1 MAISKTLRH
10 AKLVHTFQPA
20 EDSDAILTQ
29 FTSGTET
36 AFNSLT
42 ITNNFNVANA
52 KTTVI
57 GDLIVSNS
65 SNTLTL
71 NAPTINIG
79 RDTGVTQTINIGQD
93 SDDKTI
99 VENGTYDLQGRV
111 HLREIADLGNDS
123 DTPKFLSNFTGVSG
137 SSITLRDMAL
147 GPYDII
153 VASSITTRDSDLT
166 LTDSL
171 TVNGTTT
178 LTGALN
184 GNDSEF
190 TFSGNISGGSTG
202 TFTGDVSVGGSINTA
217 NFTASDSDI
226 SVGATL
232 SAKSFTSTGN
242 ITGTTFTINDSELV
256 VTKAEGVYALQI
268 NGGTTA
274 DYWEMDPVVGLASFT
289 NTLTISD
296 SDLTITNFLTTN
308 AATGTTAITGNLT
321 TVDLTVD
328 SESTLSL
335 GSPSIVNLTVDSD
348 LTLTNGADISAVN
361 ATHNTSLTS
370 TTGSFYGLSVDSD
383 ISTGTFTVTSSGGDS
398 IQTSGGITAL
408 GTISGSRLHT
418 ASGGLTA
425 SAGTVSAA
433 TISATTINA
442 TSGTAQGATLSTSNG
457 VDIGTTLTTG
467 PGNLTLGDSDLSVGG
482 LLQINNDMTISGSVV
497 SKSLD
502 ITGTASMTNL
512 TLTDSDATADS
523 EISTTGT
530 FAATN
535 AVMTGTVTV
544 GTTLTQEATSGIN
557 KAAFGVSSGTLD
569 INASFVLTGDISST
583 SVTSSGNIAGVNLI
597 LSADS
602 DATLK
607 CSAMSGFGTLAATDS
622 TAAAATNTFT
632 GLTVNGDATKDLAV
646 TGNISAASNNA
657 DMSGNLTVSGNQ
669 FEFDGTNYTQVDNL
683 PIQSVAG
690 TTLAT
695 FRFLST

>member
-1 MAISKTLRH
+1 MANSRTLRH

-29 FTSGTET
+29 FTSGTQT

-57 GDLIVSNS
+57 GDLIISNN
-65 SNTLTL
+65 SNTLTM
-71 NAPTINIG
+71 NAPTINMG

-123 DTPKFLSNFTGVSG
+123 DTPKFMANFIGVSG
-137 SSITLRDMAL
+137 SSITLRDMDL
-147 GPYDII
+147 NSFDIT

-166 LTDSL
+166 LTNGL

-190 TFSGNISGGSTG
+190 TFSGAVSGGTTG
-202 TFTGDVSVGGSINTA
+202 TFTGDVSVGGTINTA
-217 NFTASDSDI
+217 NFTASDSDV
-226 SVGATL
+226 SVGGTL
-232 SAKSFTSTGN
+232 AAKSFTSAGN
-242 ITGTTFTINDSELV
+242 ITGTTLAITDSELV
-256 VTKAEGVYALQI
+256 VTKASGTALQI
-268 NGGTTA
+268 NGDPTV
-274 DYWEMDPVVGLASFT
+274 DYWAMDAAVGLASFLRL
-289 NTLTISD
+289 TLSD
-296 SDLTITNFLTTN
+296 SDLTVTNNFTTN
-308 AATGTTAITGNLT
+308 AATGTTTITGNLST
-321 TVDLTVD
+321 TDLTVD
-328 SESTLSL
+328 SEASLSL
-335 GSPSIVNLTVDSD
+335 GSPSIAVLTVDSD
-348 LTLTNGADISAVN
+348 LNLTGGADISGVN
-361 ATHNTSLTS
+361 ATHTTS
-370 TTGSFYGLSVDSD
+370 TTGVNLTVNEGTGDSD
-383 ISTGTFTVTSSGGDS
+383 LFANAFTLTSTASTSINATTVTSNSGDIAATTLS
-398 IQTSGGITAL
+398 TGGN
-408 GTISGSRLHT
+408 
-418 ASGGLTA
+418 LTA
-425 SAGTVSAA
+425 SSGTLSAA
-433 TISATTINA
+433 TINATTINA

-457 VDIGTTLTTG
+457 VVIGTTFNTG
-467 PGNLTLGDSDLSVGG
+467 NITLGDSDLSVGG
-482 LLQINNDMTISGSVV
+482 LLQINNDMTIASSVV

-512 TLTDSDATADS
+512 TLNDSDATSDS
-523 EISTTGT
+523 EIISTGA
-530 FAATN
+530 FNAPN
-535 AVMTGTVTV
+535 AVITGTVTV
-544 GTTLTQEATSGIN
+544 GTTLTQEATSGTN

-569 INASFVLTGDISST
+569 INSSFVLSGDISST

-632 GLTVNGDATKDLAV
+632 GLTVDGDATKDLAV
-646 TGNISAASNNA
+646 TGNISASSNNA

-669 FEFDGTNYTQVDNL
+669 FDFNGTNYIQVNNL

>member
-1 MAISKTLRH
+1 MANSRTLRH

-29 FTSGTET
+29 FTSGTQT

-57 GDLIVSNS
+57 GDLIISNN
-65 SNTLTL
+65 SNTLTM
-71 NAPTINIG
+71 NAPTINMG

-123 DTPKFLSNFTGVSG
+123 DTPKFMANFIGVSG
-137 SSITLRDMAL
+137 SSITLRDMDL
-147 GPYDII
+147 NSFDIT

-166 LTDSL
+166 LTNGL

-190 TFSGNISGGSTG
+190 TFSGAVSGGTTG

-217 NFTASDSDI
+217 NFTASDSDV
-226 SVGATL
+226 SVGGTL
-232 SAKSFTSTGN
+232 AAKSFTSAGN
-242 ITGTTFTINDSELV
+242 ITGTTLAITDSELV
-256 VTKAEGVYALQI
+256 VTKASGTALQI
-268 NGGTTA
+268 NGDPTV
-274 DYWEMDPVVGLASFT
+274 DYWAMDAAVGLASFLRL
-289 NTLTISD
+289 TLSD
-296 SDLTITNFLTTN
+296 SDLTVTNNFTTN
-308 AATGTTAITGNLT
+308 AATGTTTITGNLST
-321 TVDLTVD
+321 TDLTVD
-328 SESTLSL
+328 SEASLSL
-335 GSPSIVNLTVDSD
+335 GSPSIAVLTVDSD
-348 LTLTNGADISAVN
+348 LNLTGGADISGVN
-361 ATHNTSLTS
+361 ATHTTS
-370 TTGSFYGLSVDSD
+370 TTGVNLTVNEGTGDSD
-383 ISTGTFTVTSSGGDS
+383 LFANAFTLTSTASTSINATTVTSNSGDIAATTLS
-398 IQTSGGITAL
+398 TGGN
-408 GTISGSRLHT
+408 
-418 ASGGLTA
+418 LTA
-425 SAGTVSAA
+425 SSGTLGAA
-433 TISATTINA
+433 TINATTINA

-457 VDIGTTLTTG
+457 VVIGTTFNTG
-467 PGNLTLGDSDLSVGG
+467 NITLGDSDLSVGG
-482 LLQINNDMTISGSVV
+482 LLQINNDMTIASSVV

-512 TLTDSDATADS
+512 TLNDSDATSDS
-523 EISTTGT
+523 EIISTGA
-530 FAATN
+530 FNAPN
-535 AVMTGTVTV
+535 AVITGTVTV
-544 GTTLTQEATSGIN
+544 GTTLTQEATSGTN

-569 INASFVLTGDISST
+569 INSSFVLSGDISST

-632 GLTVNGDATKDLAV
+632 GLTVDGDATKDLAV
-646 TGNISAASNNA
+646 TGNISASSNNA

-669 FEFDGTNYTQVDNL
+669 FDFNGTNYIQVNNL

>member
-1 MAISKTLRH
+1 MATSKTLRH

-29 FTSGTET
+29 FSSGTQT

-42 ITNNFNVANA
+42 ITNNLNVANA
-52 KTTVI
+52 DTIIV
-57 GDLIVSNS
+57 GDLIVSNN
-65 SNTLTL
+65 SNTLTM
-71 NAPTINIG
+71 NSPTINMG

-93 SDDKTI
+93 SDDRTI

-111 HLREIADLGNDS
+111 HLREIANLGNDS
-123 DTPKFLSNFTGVSG
+123 DTPKFLANFIGVAG
-137 SSITLRDMAL
+137 SSLTLRDVDL
-147 GPYDII
+147 NSFDIT
-153 VASSITTRDSDLT
+153 VASSIITRDSDLA
-166 LTDSL
+166 LTNGL
-171 TVNGTTT
+171 IVNGNTT

-190 TFSGNISGGSTG
+190 TFSGAISGGSTG
-202 TFTGDVSVGGSINTA
+202 TFTGDVSVGGTINTG
-217 NFTASDSDI
+217 NFTATDSDV
-226 SVGATL
+226 SVSGTL
-232 SAKSFTSTGN
+232 SAKSFTTTGN
-242 ITGTTFTINDSELV
+242 ITGTTLTITDSEMVATRPGGLPV
-256 VTKAEGVYALQI
+256 LKI
-268 NGGTTA
+268 NGATTV
-274 DYWEMDPVVGLASFT
+274 DYWAMDPSVGLASLT

-296 SDLTITNFLTTN
+296 SDLTVTNNFTVN
-308 AATGTTAITGNLT
+308 SGTGTTSITGNVT

-335 GSPSIVNLTVDSD
+335 VSPSIADLNVDSD
-348 LTLTNGADISAVN
+348 MTLTGGADISAVN
-361 ATHNTSLTS
+361 ATHTTSLTN
-370 TTGSFYGLSVDSD
+370 TTGSFYGLVVDSE
-383 ISTGTFTVTSSGGDS
+383 ISAGTFTVTSSGGDS
-398 IQTSGGITAL
+398 INVSGNITSS
-408 GTISGSRLHT
+408 GTISGSRLYTTSSSNAVT
-418 ASGGLTA
+418 A
-425 SAGTVSAA
+425 AGILSVNA
-433 TISATTINA
+433 ISATSINA

-457 VDIGTTLTTG
+457 VNIGTTFNT
-467 PGNLTLGDSDLSVGG
+467 GNLTLGDSDLAVGG
-482 LLQINNDMTISGSVV
+482 LLQINNDMTIASSVV

-512 TLTDSDATADS
+512 TLNDSDATSDS
-523 EISTTGT
+523 EIISTGA
-530 FAATN
+530 FIAPN
-535 AVMTGTVTV
+535 AVISGPVTV

-569 INASFVLTGDISST
+569 INASFTLSGDISST
-583 SVTSSGNIAGVNLI
+583 SVISSGNIAGVNLI

-646 TGNISAASNNA
+646 TGNISAGSNNA
-657 DMSGNLTVSGNQ
+657 DMSGNLTVSSDQ
-669 FEFDGTNYTQVDNL
+669 FEFNGINYTQVNDL

>member
-1 MAISKTLRH
+1 MATSKTLRH

-42 ITNNFNVANA
+42 VTNNFNVANA

-57 GDLIVSNS
+57 GDLIVSNN

-71 NAPTINIG
+71 NAPTINMG

-123 DTPKFLSNFTGVSG
+123 DTPKFLANFTGVSG
-137 SSITLRDMAL
+137 SSITLRDMDL
-147 GPYDII
+147 NSFDII

-166 LTDSL
+166 LTNNL

-202 TFTGDVSVGGSINTA
+202 TFTGDVRVGGSINTA
-217 NFTASDSDI
+217 NFTASDSDV
-226 SVGATL
+226 SVGGTL

-256 VTKAEGVYALQI
+256 VTKSGTALTI
-268 NGGTTA
+268 NGDPTV
-274 DYWEMDPVVGLASFT
+274 DYWAMDAATGLASFLRL
-289 NTLTISD
+289 TLSD
-296 SDLTITNFLTTN
+296 SDLTVTNNFTTN
-308 AATGTTAITGNLT
+308 AATGTTTITGNLST
-321 TVDLTVD
+321 TDLTVD
-328 SESTLSL
+328 SEASLSL
-335 GSPSIVNLTVDSD
+335 GSPSIAVLTVDSD
-348 LTLTNGADISAVN
+348 LNLTGGADISGVN
-361 ATHNTSLTS
+361 ATHTTS
-370 TTGSFYGLSVDSD
+370 TTGVNLTVNEGTEDSD
-383 ISTGTFTVTSSGGDS
+383 LFANAFTLTSTASTSINATTVTSNSGDIAATTLS
-398 IQTSGGITAL
+398 TGGN
-408 GTISGSRLHT
+408 
-418 ASGGLTA
+418 LTA
-425 SAGTVSAA
+425 SSGTLSAA
-433 TISATTINA
+433 TINATTINA
-442 TSGTAQGATLSTSNG
+442 TSGTAQGATLSTSSG
-457 VDIGTTLTTG
+457 VDIGTTFNTG
-467 PGNLTLGDSDLSVGG
+467 NITLGDSDLSVGG
-482 LLQINNDMTISGSVV
+482 LLQINNDMTISSSVV

-512 TLTDSDATADS
+512 TLNDSDATSDS
-523 EISTTGT
+523 EIISTGA
-530 FAATN
+530 FNAPN
-535 AVMTGTVTV
+535 AVITGPVTV
-544 GTTLTQEATSGIN
+544 GTTLTQEATSGSN

-583 SVTSSGNIAGVNLI
+583 SITSSGNIAGVNLI

>member
-1 MAISKTLRH
+1 MATSRTLRH

-57 GDLIVSNS
+57 GDLVISNN
-65 SNTLTL
+65 SNTLTM
-71 NAPTINIG
+71 NAPTINMG

-123 DTPKFLSNFTGVSG
+123 DTPKMLANFIGVSG
-137 SSITLRDMAL
+137 SSISLRDMTL

-166 LTDSL
+166 LTNGL

-190 TFSGNISGGSTG
+190 TFSGAVTGGSTG
-202 TFTGDVSVGGSINTA
+202 TFTGDVSVGGTINTA
-217 NFTASDSDI
+217 NFTASDSDV
-226 SVGATL
+226 SVGGTL
-232 SAKSFTSTGN
+232 SAKSFTSAGN
-242 ITGTTFTINDSELV
+242 ITATTFTINDSELV
-256 VTKAEGVYALQI
+256 VTKASGTALQI
-268 NGGTTA
+268 NGDPTV
-274 DYWEMDPVVGLASFT
+274 DYWAMDAAVGLASFLRL
-289 NTLTISD
+289 TLSD
-296 SDLTITNFLTTN
+296 SDLTVTNNFTTN
-308 AATGTTAITGNLT
+308 TATGTTSVTGNFST
-321 TVDLTVD
+321 TDLTVD
-328 SESTLSL
+328 SESSLTL
-335 GSPSIVNLTVDSD
+335 GSPSIADLTVDSD
-348 LTLTNGADISAVN
+348 LTLTGGADISAVN
-361 ATHNTSLTS
+361 ATHTTSITS
-370 TTGSFYGLSVDSD
+370 TAGGFYGLTVDSD

-425 SAGTVSAA
+425 SAGTLSAA

-442 TSGTAQGATLSTSNG
+442 TSGTAQGATLSTSSG
-457 VDIGTTLTTG
+457 VDIGTTFNTG
-467 PGNLTLGDSDLSVGG
+467 NITLGDSDLSVGG

-512 TLTDSDATADS
+512 TLNDSDATAASIDVTGNINTAFMTATNSIQVPNLVIDDS
-523 EISTTGT
+523 DLKVTGT
-530 FAATN
+530 GFFYT
-535 AVMTGTVTV
+535 
-544 GTTLTQEATSGIN
+544 TSGSASTALSGSFT
-557 KAAFGVSSGTLD
+557 AARFKFGNNDSDLAENLSCTNL
-569 INASFVLTGDISST
+569 VLT
-583 SVTSSGNIAGVNLI
+583 
-597 LSADS
+597 ADS
-602 DATLK
+602 DE
-607 CSAMSGFGTLAATDS
+607 TLACQTISGIS
-622 TAAAATNTFT
+622 TIALTNSNSAAATNTFT

-646 TGNISAASNNA
+646 TGNISASSNNA

-669 FEFDGTNYTQVDNL
+669 FDFNGTNYTQVNDL

-690 TTLAT
+690 TTLTT

>member
-1 MAISKTLRH
+1 MANSRTLRH

-29 FTSGTET
+29 FTSGTQT

-57 GDLIVSNS
+57 GDLIISNN
-65 SNTLTL
+65 SNTLTM
-71 NAPTINIG
+71 NAPTINMG

-123 DTPKFLSNFTGVSG
+123 DTPKFMANFIGVSG
-137 SSITLRDMAL
+137 SSITLRDMDL
-147 GPYDII
+147 NSFDIT

-166 LTDSL
+166 LTNGL

-190 TFSGNISGGSTG
+190 TFSGAVSGGTTG

-217 NFTASDSDI
+217 NFTASDSDV
-226 SVGATL
+226 SVGGTL
-232 SAKSFTSTGN
+232 AAKSFTSAGN
-242 ITGTTFTINDSELV
+242 ITGTTLAITDSELV
-256 VTKAEGVYALQI
+256 VTKASGTALQI
-268 NGGTTA
+268 NGDPTV
-274 DYWEMDPVVGLASFT
+274 DYWAMDAAVGLASFLRL
-289 NTLTISD
+289 TLSD
-296 SDLTITNFLTTN
+296 SDLTVTNNFTTN
-308 AATGTTAITGNLT
+308 AATGTTTITGNLST
-321 TVDLTVD
+321 TDLTVD
-328 SESTLSL
+328 SEASLSL
-335 GSPSIVNLTVDSD
+335 GSPSIAVLTVDSD
-348 LTLTNGADISAVN
+348 LNLTGGADISGVN
-361 ATHNTSLTS
+361 ATHTTS
-370 TTGSFYGLSVDSD
+370 TTGVNLTVNEGTGDSD
-383 ISTGTFTVTSSGGDS
+383 LFANAFTLTSTASTSINATTVTSNSGDIAATTLS
-398 IQTSGGITAL
+398 TGGN
-408 GTISGSRLHT
+408 
-418 ASGGLTA
+418 LTA
-425 SAGTVSAA
+425 SSGTLSAA
-433 TISATTINA
+433 TINATTINA

-457 VDIGTTLTTG
+457 VVIGTTFNTG
-467 PGNLTLGDSDLSVGG
+467 NITLGDSDLSVGG
-482 LLQINNDMTISGSVV
+482 LLQINNDMTIASSVV

-512 TLTDSDATADS
+512 TLNDSDATSDS
-523 EISTTGT
+523 EIISTGA
-530 FAATN
+530 FNAPN
-535 AVMTGTVTV
+535 AVITGTVTV
-544 GTTLTQEATSGIN
+544 GTTLTQEATSGTN

-569 INASFVLTGDISST
+569 INSSFVLSGDISST

-632 GLTVNGDATKDLAV
+632 GLTVDGDATKDLAV
-646 TGNISAASNNA
+646 TGNISASSNNA

-669 FEFDGTNYTQVDNL
+669 FDFNGTNYIQVNNL

>member
-1 MAISKTLRH
+1 MANSRTLRH

-29 FTSGTET
+29 FTSGTQT

-57 GDLIVSNS
+57 GDLIISNN
-65 SNTLTL
+65 SNTLTM
-71 NAPTINIG
+71 NAPTINMG

-123 DTPKFLSNFTGVSG
+123 DTPKFMANFIGVSG
-137 SSITLRDMAL
+137 SSITLRDMDL
-147 GPYDII
+147 NSFDIT

-166 LTDSL
+166 LTNGL

-190 TFSGNISGGSTG
+190 TFSGAISGGTTG
-202 TFTGDVSVGGSINTA
+202 TFTGDVSVGGTINTA
-217 NFTASDSDI
+217 NFTASDSDV
-226 SVGATL
+226 SVGGTL
-232 SAKSFTSTGN
+232 AAKSFTSAGN
-242 ITGTTFTINDSELV
+242 ITGTTLAITDSELV
-256 VTKAEGVYALQI
+256 VTKASGTALQI
-268 NGGTTA
+268 NGDPTV
-274 DYWEMDPVVGLASFT
+274 DYWAMDAAVGLASFLRL
-289 NTLTISD
+289 TLSD
-296 SDLTITNFLTTN
+296 SDLTVTNNFTTN
-308 AATGTTAITGNLT
+308 AATGTTTITGNLST
-321 TVDLTVD
+321 TDLTVD
-328 SESTLSL
+328 SEASLSL
-335 GSPSIVNLTVDSD
+335 GSPSIAVLTVDSD
-348 LTLTNGADISAVN
+348 LNLTGGADISGVN
-361 ATHNTSLTS
+361 ATHTTS
-370 TTGSFYGLSVDSD
+370 TTGVNLTVNEGTGDSD
-383 ISTGTFTVTSSGGDS
+383 LFANAFTLTSTASTSINATTVTSNSGDIAATTLS
-398 IQTSGGITAL
+398 TGGN
-408 GTISGSRLHT
+408 
-418 ASGGLTA
+418 LTA
-425 SAGTVSAA
+425 SSGTLSAA
-433 TISATTINA
+433 TINATTINA

-457 VDIGTTLTTG
+457 VVIGTTFNTG
-467 PGNLTLGDSDLSVGG
+467 NITLGDSDLSVGG
-482 LLQINNDMTISGSVV
+482 LLQINNDMTIASSVV

-512 TLTDSDATADS
+512 TLNDSDATSDS
-523 EISTTGT
+523 EIISTGA
-530 FAATN
+530 FNAPN
-535 AVMTGTVTV
+535 AVITGTVTV
-544 GTTLTQEATSGIN
+544 GTTLTQEATSGTN

-569 INASFVLTGDISST
+569 INSSFVLSGDISST

-632 GLTVNGDATKDLAV
+632 GLTVDGDATKDLAV
-646 TGNISAASNNA
+646 TGNISASSNNA

-669 FEFDGTNYTQVDNL
+669 FDFNGTNYIQVNNL

>member
-1 MAISKTLRH
+1 MANSRTLRH

-29 FTSGTET
+29 FTSGTQT

-57 GDLIVSNS
+57 GDLIISNN
-65 SNTLTL
+65 SNTLTM
-71 NAPTINIG
+71 NAPTINMG

-123 DTPKFLSNFTGVSG
+123 DTPKFLANFIGVSG
-137 SSITLRDMAL
+137 SSITLRDMDL
-147 GPYDII
+147 NSFDIT

-166 LTDSL
+166 LTNGL

-190 TFSGNISGGSTG
+190 TFSGAVSGGTTG
-202 TFTGDVSVGGSINTA
+202 TFTGDVSVGGTINTA
-217 NFTASDSDI
+217 NFTASDSDV
-226 SVGATL
+226 SVGGTL
-232 SAKSFTSTGN
+232 AAKSFTSAGN
-242 ITGTTFTINDSELV
+242 ITGTTLAITDSELV
-256 VTKAEGVYALQI
+256 VTKASGTALQI
-268 NGGTTA
+268 NGDPTV
-274 DYWEMDPVVGLASFT
+274 DYWAMDAAVGLASFLRL
-289 NTLTISD
+289 TLSD
-296 SDLTITNFLTTN
+296 SDLTVTNNFTTN
-308 AATGTTAITGNLT
+308 AATGTTTITGNLST
-321 TVDLTVD
+321 TDLTVD
-328 SESTLSL
+328 SEASLSL
-335 GSPSIVNLTVDSD
+335 GSPSIAVLTVDSD
-348 LTLTNGADISAVN
+348 LNLTGGADISGVN
-361 ATHNTSLTS
+361 ATHTTS
-370 TTGSFYGLSVDSD
+370 TTGVNLTVNEGTGDSD
-383 ISTGTFTVTSSGGDS
+383 LFANAFTLTSTASTSINATTVTSNSGDIAATTLS
-398 IQTSGGITAL
+398 TGGN
-408 GTISGSRLHT
+408 
-418 ASGGLTA
+418 LTA
-425 SAGTVSAA
+425 SSGTLGAA
-433 TISATTINA
+433 TINATTINA

-457 VDIGTTLTTG
+457 VVIGTTFNTG
-467 PGNLTLGDSDLSVGG
+467 NITLGDSDLSVGG
-482 LLQINNDMTISGSVV
+482 LLQINNDMTIASSVV

-512 TLTDSDATADS
+512 TLNDSDATSDS
-523 EISTTGT
+523 EIISTGA
-530 FAATN
+530 FNAPN
-535 AVMTGTVTV
+535 AVITGTVTV
-544 GTTLTQEATSGIN
+544 GTTLTQEATSGTN

-569 INASFVLTGDISST
+569 INSSFVLSGDISST

-632 GLTVNGDATKDLAV
+632 GLTVDGDATKDLAV
-646 TGNISAASNNA
+646 TGNISASSNNA

-669 FEFDGTNYTQVDNL
+669 FDFNGTNYIQVNNL

>member
-1 MAISKTLRH
+1 MATSKTLRH

-42 ITNNFNVANA
+42 VTNNFNVANA

-57 GDLIVSNS
+57 GDLIVSNN

-71 NAPTINIG
+71 NAPTINMG

-123 DTPKFLSNFTGVSG
+123 DTPKFLANFTGVSG
-137 SSITLRDMAL
+137 SSITLRDMDL
-147 GPYDII
+147 NSFDII

-166 LTDSL
+166 LTNNL

-190 TFSGNISGGSTG
+190 TFSGAISGGSTG
-202 TFTGDVSVGGSINTA
+202 TFTGDVSVGGTINTA
-217 NFTASDSDI
+217 NFTASDSDV
-226 SVGATL
+226 SVGGTL

-256 VTKAEGVYALQI
+256 VTKSGTALTI
-268 NGGTTA
+268 NGDPTV
-274 DYWEMDPVVGLASFT
+274 DYWAMDAATGLASFLRL
-289 NTLTISD
+289 TLSD
-296 SDLTITNFLTTN
+296 SDLTVTNNFTTN
-308 AATGTTAITGNLT
+308 AATGTTTITGNLST
-321 TVDLTVD
+321 TDLTVD
-328 SESTLSL
+328 SEASLSL
-335 GSPSIVNLTVDSD
+335 GSPSIAVLTVDSD
-348 LTLTNGADISAVN
+348 LNLTGGADISGVN
-361 ATHNTSLTS
+361 ATHTTS
-370 TTGSFYGLSVDSD
+370 TTGVNLTVNEGTGDSD
-383 ISTGTFTVTSSGGDS
+383 LFANAFTLTSTASTSINATTVTSNSGDIAATTLS
-398 IQTSGGITAL
+398 TGGN
-408 GTISGSRLHT
+408 
-418 ASGGLTA
+418 LTA
-425 SAGTVSAA
+425 SSGTLSAA
-433 TISATTINA
+433 TINATTINA
-442 TSGTAQGATLSTSNG
+442 TSGTAQGATLSTSSG
-457 VDIGTTLTTG
+457 VDIGTTFNTG
-467 PGNLTLGDSDLSVGG
+467 NITLGDSDLSVGG
-482 LLQINNDMTISGSVV
+482 LLQINNDMTISSSVV

-512 TLTDSDATADS
+512 TLNDSDATSDS
-523 EISTTGT
+523 EIISTGA
-530 FAATN
+530 FNAPN
-535 AVMTGTVTV
+535 AVITGPVTV
-544 GTTLTQEATSGIN
+544 GTTLTQEATSGSN

-583 SVTSSGNIAGVNLI
+583 SITSSGNIAGVNLI

>member
-1 MAISKTLRH
+1 MATSKTLRH

-42 ITNNFNVANA
+42 VTNNFNVANA

-57 GDLIVSNS
+57 GDLIVSNN

-71 NAPTINIG
+71 NAPTINMG

-123 DTPKFLSNFTGVSG
+123 DTPKFLANFTGVSG
-137 SSITLRDMAL
+137 SSITLRDMDL
-147 GPYDII
+147 NSFDII

-166 LTDSL
+166 LTNNL

-217 NFTASDSDI
+217 NFTASDSDV
-226 SVGATL
+226 SVGGTL

-256 VTKAEGVYALQI
+256 VTKSGTALTI
-268 NGGTTA
+268 NGDPTV
-274 DYWEMDPVVGLASFT
+274 DYWAMDAATGLASFLRL
-289 NTLTISD
+289 TLSD
-296 SDLTITNFLTTN
+296 SDLTVTNNFTTN
-308 AATGTTAITGNLT
+308 AATGTTTITGNLST
-321 TVDLTVD
+321 TDLTVD
-328 SESTLSL
+328 SEASLSL
-335 GSPSIVNLTVDSD
+335 GSPSIAVLTVDSD
-348 LTLTNGADISAVN
+348 LNLTGGADISGVN
-361 ATHNTSLTS
+361 ATHTTS
-370 TTGSFYGLSVDSD
+370 TTGVNLTVNEGTEDSD
-383 ISTGTFTVTSSGGDS
+383 LFANAFTLTSTASTSINATTVTSNSGDIAATTLS
-398 IQTSGGITAL
+398 TGGN
-408 GTISGSRLHT
+408 
-418 ASGGLTA
+418 LTA
-425 SAGTVSAA
+425 SSGTLSAA
-433 TISATTINA
+433 TINATTINA
-442 TSGTAQGATLSTSNG
+442 TSGTAQGATLSTSSG
-457 VDIGTTLTTG
+457 VDIGTTFNTG
-467 PGNLTLGDSDLSVGG
+467 NITLGDSDLSVGG
-482 LLQINNDMTISGSVV
+482 LLQINNDMTISSSVV

-512 TLTDSDATADS
+512 TLNDSDATSDS
-523 EISTTGT
+523 EIISTGA
-530 FAATN
+530 FNAPN
-535 AVMTGTVTV
+535 AVITGPVTV
-544 GTTLTQEATSGIN
+544 GTTLTQEATSGSN

-583 SVTSSGNIAGVNLI
+583 SITSSGNIAGVNLI